1 MIRIKHN
8 KSLTFRSQSK
18 NQRQLIFGIWIV
30 IDYIFCICVWS
41 FLCFRF
47 KTTYISKYLQTYKH
61 IKRNIKV
68 STYQTQR
75 ITILTSSNNFF
86 RLKYASAI
94 LSGLILTCCITFT
107 IYDSRNEVERLIA
120 IAGLILFI
128 VVGFAVSNNK
138 AKVKVIY
145 LLDIV

>member
-18 NQRQLIFGIWIV
+18 IAY

-41 FLCFRF
+41 LLCFRF

-68 STYQTQR
+68 STYQT
-75 ITILTSSNNFF
+75 
-86 RLKYASAI
+86 
-94 LSGLILTCCITFT
+94 
-107 IYDSRNEVERLIA
+107 
-120 IAGLILFI
+120 
-128 VVGFAVSNNK
+128 
-138 AKVKVIY
+138 
-145 LLDIV
+145 